1 MIAIHEQL
9 VRDHVGQLIRDAR
22 RADRAKLRAP
32 RRPPPPLTT
41 RAAPEPGNFADAT
54 RRPRNQPEQQ
64 TSAFRRAATPHC
76 AQEHTMTTTPTAD
89 PTATAPVETAAATAE
104 TESCT
109 LDIGGMTCASC
120 VRRVEKVLAK
130 LDGVEL
136 AEVNLATEAA
146 SVMYDPNRVGPDQM
160 AAAIATAGYT
170 GQLRPDPRAA
180 ASDTGA
186 RVPTALPE
194 RRPPSDDRREE
205 HERAR
210 DAELA
215 GLKRKWQV
223 TLTTGLS
230 LMALMYVPLPI
241 DTMDWLMPVIL
252 VVTTVVQ
259 FWAGKE
265 FYAQA
270 WAAARHGATN
280 MNTLVALGT
289 LVAYGYSTFAT
300 LWPAQAQAWG
310 LPLHVYF
317 ETSLVILALVTMG
330 RWMEGKAKK
339 QTAAAIKALVGLAP
353 KTARVLRDGTEVDI
367 PVEDVVVGDLV
378 RVRPGEKVPVDGV
391 VEDGSSSVDES
402 MLTGESMP
410 VEKNAG
416 DVVIGATLNR
426 TGSLVIRTR
435 AVGQDT
441 TLAQIVRLVEDAQGL
456 EGADAAP
463 RRPGVVVVHPGRA
476 RPWPR

>member
-1 MIAIHEQL
+1 M
-9 VRDHVGQLIRDAR
+9 
-22 RADRAKLRAP
+22 
-32 RRPPPPLTT
+32 
-41 RAAPEPGNFADAT
+41 
-54 RRPRNQPEQQ
+54 
-64 TSAFRRAATPHC
+64 
-76 AQEHTMTTTPTAD
+76 EHTMTTTPTAD
-89 PTATAPVETAAATAE
+89 PTATAPVATAAGTAE

-120 VRRVEKVLAK
+120 VRRVEKVLTK

-146 SVMYDPNRVGPDQM
+146 SVVYDPARVGPDQL

-170 GQLRPDPRAA
+170 GQLRLDPRA
-180 ASDTGA
+180 STTGA
-186 RVPTALPE
+186 PAAAGRQAAP
-194 RRPPSDDRREE
+194 DDRREE
-205 HERAR
+205 HDRAR

-230 LMALMYVPLPI
+230 LMALMYLPVPI

-252 VVTTVVQ
+252 VITTVVQ

-353 KTARVLRDGTEVDI
+353 KTARVLRDGIEVDI

-410 VEKNAG
+410 VEKAAG
-416 DVVIGATLNR
+416 DVVIGATINR

-441 TLAQIVRLVEDAQGL
+441 TLARSCGSSRTPKARRRRCS
-456 EGADAAP
+456 ASPTRCP
-463 RRPGVVVVHPGRA
+463 RGSSRSCSASR
-476 RPWPR
+476 R

>member
-1 MIAIHEQL
+1 
-9 VRDHVGQLIRDAR
+9 
-22 RADRAKLRAP
+22 
-32 RRPPPPLTT
+32 
-41 RAAPEPGNFADAT
+41 
-54 RRPRNQPEQQ
+54 
-64 TSAFRRAATPHC
+64 
-76 AQEHTMTTTPTAD
+76 MTTTPTAD
-89 PTATAPVETAAATAE
+89 PITTAPAE
-104 TESCT
+104 TGGASESCT

-120 VRRVEKVLAK
+120 VRRVEKVLSK

-146 SVMYDPNRVGPDQM
+146 SVVYDPTRVDPDQM

-170 GQLRPDPRAA
+170 GQLRPDPRATPTGDPARTGPAPA
-180 ASDTGA
+180 AG
-186 RVPTALPE
+186 
-194 RRPPSDDRREE
+194 DRREE

-215 GLKRKWQV
+215 GLKRKWQI
-223 TLTTGLS
+223 TLATGLS

-259 FWAGKE
+259 FWAGRE

-270 WAAARHGATN
+270 WAAARHRATN

-300 LWPAQAQAWG
+300 LWPAQAQGWG

-367 PVEDVVVGDLV
+367 PVEDV
-378 RVRPGEKVPVDGV
+378 
-391 VEDGSSSVDES
+391 
-402 MLTGESMP
+402 
-410 VEKNAG
+410 AG
-416 DVVIGATLNR
+416 
-426 TGSLVIRTR
+426 
-435 AVGQDT
+435 
-441 TLAQIVRLVEDAQGL
+441 
-456 EGADAAP
+456 
-463 RRPGVVVVHPGRA
+463 RRPGPGPARREGPRRRRRRGRHVQRRRVHADRGEHAGREGS
-476 RPWPR
+476 R